1 MFRDKSVLPLFP
13 SNVWAHDLEP
23 SLFEPM
29 NERLLAR
36 IEELIDPRPEIGP
49 GETWQTRNDLQKLG
63 QRLLN
68 TADEAMYEAKNN
80 GRNQL
85 VVKPFYFL
93 V

>member
-36 IEELIDPRPEIGP
+36 NRCSS
-49 GETWQTRNDLQKLG
+49 R
-63 QRLLN
+63 
-68 TADEAMYEAKNN
+68 
-80 GRNQL
+80 
-85 VVKPFYFL
+85 
-93 V
+93 